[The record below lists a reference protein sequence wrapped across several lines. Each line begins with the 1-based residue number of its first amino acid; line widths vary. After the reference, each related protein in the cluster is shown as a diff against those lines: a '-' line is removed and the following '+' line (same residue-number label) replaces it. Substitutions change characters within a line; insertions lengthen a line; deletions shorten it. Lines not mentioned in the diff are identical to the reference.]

1 MFNRKSYLFAKLNN
15 FYIDKCEEEI
25 IDQTTQDELIE
36 ELESMETKQLYDLCV
51 GYELSIPHDMF
62 KDIFGNFL
70 A

>member
-1 MFNRKSYLFAKLNN
+1 MFNKQQYLLAKLNN

-25 IDQTTQDELIE
+25 IDKETQDELIE

-51 GYELSIPHDMF
+51 EYDLTIPHDMF